1 MPPKSR
7 KQARLLGLIAGG
19 EIPRKKTDLSK
30 AKAKEMLRGA
40 KLKKLPLR
48 AKKKT
53 TKRRRRRVVKKR
65 RR

>member
-1 MPPKSR
+1 MPPKSK
-7 KQARLLGLIAGG
+7 KQARLLGIIAGG
-19 EIPRKKTDLSK
+19 ATPRKKTGLSK

-48 AKKKT
+48 AKKT

>member
-1 MPPKSR
+1 MPPKSK

-19 EIPRKKTDLSK
+19 EIPRKKTGLSK

-40 KLKKLPLR
+40 KLKKLPTR
-48 AKKKT
+48 VKKTT
-53 TKRRRRRVVKKR
+53 TKRRRTKKR